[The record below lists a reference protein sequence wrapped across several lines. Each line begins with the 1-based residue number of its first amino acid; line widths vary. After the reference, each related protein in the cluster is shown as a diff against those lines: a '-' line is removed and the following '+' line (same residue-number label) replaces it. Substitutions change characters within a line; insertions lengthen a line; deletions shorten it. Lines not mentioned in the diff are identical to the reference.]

1 MSAPRP
7 HAPADLA
14 LAPVLISI
22 ERNLA
27 RLREATD
34 LEFEFAL
41 GLNDDGRSYRTAQA
55 RAQRVREC
63 AMRDVDPHGWT
74 VDPTPDLHGL
84 AVSHNGYTVSVMLG
98 KQLTDYVVYGQAPS
112 SANAGRCYSPSGMD
126 S

>member
-7 HAPADLA
+7 HSAADLA

-27 RLREATD
+27 RLRETTD

-41 GLNDDGRSYRTAQA
+41 ELNDDGNWYTTAEA
-55 RAQRVREC
+55 RAHRVQEC
-63 AMRDVDPHGWT
+63 AVRDVDAHGWS
-74 VDPTPDLHGL
+74 VCPTPDLYGL
-84 AVSHNGYTVSVMLG
+84 AVSHSGYTVSVMFG
-98 KQLTDYVVYGQAPS
+98 KRLTDYVQYGNAPRD
-112 SANAGRCYSPSGMD
+112 AGYCYSPSGMD